1 MSQMSMIK
9 LAQLANGNEK
19 RMRKAMKGYCIAV
32 LWEAFE
38 DDLGMGEQAALAAVC
53 DTFNIPY
60 EQAVEMM
67 ALAVEMK
74 IGEQQV

>member
-1 MSQMSMIK
+1 MVK

-19 RMRKAMKGYCIAV
+19 RMRKAMKGYCIGV

-53 DTFNIPY
+53 DTLGIPY
-60 EQAVEMM
+60 EQAVELM

-74 IGEQQV
+74 VGEQTV